1 MEKEDTS
8 LLPETEN
15 KVPFKAWLE
24 KAQRSK
30 ILRSPLLYA
39 GILLIICAALG
50 SVYFQ
55 KHGDIDDL
63 ESQVEGSQATLQ
75 LKSIEAQSL
84 DVDKQEKQTDL
95 DAVEAEITKRLDE
108 NNAALAFLSSPEHYL
123 DIFDEIV
130 YFGSVTYLGYTS
142 ESEEDGEITT
152 LKGASMDSSEVLPYS
167 VVMDGSEDALLA
179 FVSELIDSRELL
191 RGMEL
196 NHIYLTR
203 GGAASLDDSYVPYT
217 LDLNLEV
224 QTWPEAKS

>member
-8 LLPETEN
+8 RLSEN
-15 KVPFKAWLE
+15 ENQVRFKAGLE
-24 KAQRSK
+24 KVKRSK

-39 GILLIICAALG
+39 GIFLIVCAALG

-55 KHGDIDDL
+55 KQSDINDL
-63 ESQVEGSQATLQ
+63 ESKVEESRAALQ
-75 LKSIEAQSL
+75 EKNMEVQSL
-84 DVDKQEKQTDL
+84 NVDRQEKQADL

-108 NNAALAFLSSPEHYL
+108 NKATLALLSSPEHYL

-142 ESEEDGEITT
+142 ESAEDGEITR
-152 LKGASMDSSEVLPYS
+152 LEGASEDSNAILPYS
-167 VVMDGSEDALLA
+167 VIMDGSEDALLA

-196 NHIYLTR
+196 DHIYLTR
-203 GGAASLDDSYVPYT
+203 GGPASIDGSYVPYT

-224 QTWPEAKS
+224 QTWPEAQ